1 MLCDSCLW
9 CRLEPGWQ
17 RAWRK
22 RNNRMPKQ
30 RTTELHYHF
39 HLTQERCCCLASLEI
54 CSRHRLPRWLN
65 FSWGFLT
72 CLQNVPRLMPNV
84 MPSPCFAT
92 RLIALILQNADAWRR
107 GPFLSQVLSKS
118 GQWFVQ
124 GSGWEVNSLGQSSV
138 ILSNKS
144 QPNYFCAIKQLLISV
159 QAIRSRPL
167 LHQQCASCSQIQR
180 I

>member
-1 MLCDSCLW
+1 MLCNSCLW

-17 RAWRK
+17 WAWRK
-22 RNNRMPKQ
+22 RNYLMPKQ

-54 CSRHRLPRWLN
+54 CSRRRLPRWLN

-72 CLQNVPRLMPNV
+72 CLRKPLRLMPNV

-92 RLIALILQNADAWRR
+92 RLIGLILQNADAWRR

-124 GSGWEVNSLGQSSV
+124 GSGWRVNTLWQSSG
-138 ILSNKS
+138 ILQNIPAKL
-144 QPNYFCAIKQLLISV
+144 FL
-159 QAIRSRPL
+159 
-167 LHQQCASCSQIQR
+167 CSKTVTD
-180 I
+180 